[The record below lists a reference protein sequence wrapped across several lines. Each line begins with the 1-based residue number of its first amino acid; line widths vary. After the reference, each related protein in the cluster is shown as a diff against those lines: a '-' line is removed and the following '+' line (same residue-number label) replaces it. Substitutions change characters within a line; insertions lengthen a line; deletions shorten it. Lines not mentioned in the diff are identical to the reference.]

1 MRARGCLISTGV
13 FLGLILV
20 CCLVLIFVGVPRF
33 QDSLK
38 KEMAHALSTEV
49 AVQVPSDKLSG
60 GTYTISLSE
69 LQNKLSSSVNSNGVN
84 GITLKSNGQ
93 QLELAV
99 ETSGNNKVTYTGTP
113 TVQNGK
119 LVMTNM
125 KTNNSTLGF
134 FMPASKLGDAIETG
148 VNSFFEANGLK
159 ITSLVVQGDNI
170 VVQATK

>member
-13 FLGLILV
+13 FVVLIFV
-20 CCLVLIFVGVPRF
+20 CCLLLFFVGVPRF

-49 AVQVPSDKLSG
+49 SVQVPQDRIDA
-60 GTYTISLSE
+60 GTYTISLAE

-84 GITLKSNGQ
+84 GITLTSSGQ
-93 QLELAV
+93 QLVLAI
-99 ETSGNNKVTYTGTP
+99 ETSGNNKVSYTGTP
-113 TVQNGK
+113 TVQNGR
-119 LVMTNM
+119 LVMTDM

-134 FMPASKLGDAIETG
+134 FMPASKLGGAIENG
-148 VNSFFEANGLK
+148 VNAFFEANGLK
-159 ITSLVVQGDNI
+159 MTSLAVQGDKI